1 MTLTARR
8 GACPALFTP
17 MQTGDGLLARI
28 TPADRIAP
36 AAFIA
41 FCEAARRHGNGTIE
55 VTARGSLQ
63 VRGLTED
70 SAGQFA
76 SEVAVLDVAID
87 GVPVMTDPLPDDPA
101 VLVHAPAIAELLRA
115 AIARAELA
123 LAPKVSVIVDGGGRL
138 TLDTLAADVRL
149 RAIATREG
157 SRLYVALAGD
167 AATATALGSIPTDA
181 AADVVVDLLGVIAA
195 RGVVRAGDVLK
206 TDGIAEFAGVR
217 HLRPDSVRPVPR
229 TQADVIGLHALR
241 DNSFARGI
249 GLAFGHARA
258 DALAELTHAA
268 SARGARSLR
277 PAPGRALLLIGISQS
292 DALALAQ
299 QAERLGFIVH
309 CDDPRRRIVACPGKP
324 ACGSGLIAARAL
336 AGEIAC
342 RTGFPGAG
350 IALHVS
356 GCRKGCAHP
365 GSTPLTIVGTEHGCG
380 VVRAGSAR
388 ATPHH
393 YVDAEEVVTEVSR
406 LLQQMSEPAHV

>member
-1 MTLTARR
+1 MTFTARR

-28 TPADRIAP
+28 VPADCITP
-36 AAFIA
+36 AAFVA

-70 SAGQFA
+70 TAARFA
-76 SEVAVLDVAID
+76 SEVAALGVAAD
-87 GVPVMTDPLPDDPA
+87 GVPVMSDPLADDPA
-101 VLVHAPAIAELLRA
+101 ALVDAPAIATMLRA

-138 TLDTLAADVRL
+138 TLDALAADVRL
-149 RAIATREG
+149 CAIATTDG
-157 SRLYVALAGD
+157 ARLHVALAGD
-167 AATATALGSIPTDA
+167 AKTATALGSIPVNAVTDA
-181 AADVVVDLLGVIAA
+181 VVDILRIIAA
-195 RGVVRAGDVLK
+195 RGDVRAADVLK
-206 TDGIAEFAGVR
+206 AHGTAAFVGVR
-217 HLRPDSVRPVPR
+217 HVHSDSTRPVLR
-229 TQADVIGLHALR
+229 GSADVIGLHPLR
-241 DNSFARGI
+241 DKQFARGI
-249 GLAFGHARA
+249 GLAFGHAHA
-258 DALAELTHAA
+258 DALTELARAA
-268 SARGARSLR
+268 SARNARSLR
-277 PAPGRALLLIGISQS
+277 PAPGRALLLIGIGQS

-299 QAERLGFIVH
+299 QAESLGFIVH

-324 ACGSGLIAARAL
+324 ACASGLIAARTL
-336 AGEIAC
+336 AGEIARC
-342 RTGFPGAG
+342 TGFPGAG

-393 YVDAEEVVTEVSR
+393 YVDAEKVATEVPR